1 MISLDLWGKIESNFV
16 LIEFGNKIRLILCNG
31 GSANKRVLQNDNSLD
46 AGIDFISFNPGFPS
60 DFKNNRRLVL
70 KCRLV
75 HFNRFYILNF
85 IPIQKV
91 PMPRRLIIRIFAN
104 LGFLCILDQKVIA
117 LVLGLCLDKFVNE
130 VVDFGM
136 GGVEF
141 LFGLPCGLLD
151 GSIEPMDEEEFVALL
166 LLDVEDFGWGVGFF

>member
-1 MISLDLWGKIESNFV
+1 MKSDFV

-31 GSANKRVLQNDNSLD
+31 GSVDKRVLKYDNSLD
-46 AGIDFISFNPGFPS
+46 AGIVLISFNPGSPP
-60 DFKNNRRLVL
+60 DFKNNCGLVL
-70 KCRLV
+70 KWRLV
-75 HFNRFYILNF
+75 YFNRLYILNF

-104 LGFLCILDQKVIA
+104 LGFLGILDQKVIA
-117 LVLGLCLDKFVNE
+117 LVLGLCLDEFVDE

-141 LFGLPCGLLD
+141 LLGLPCGLLD
-151 GSIEPMDEEEFVALL
+151 GSVEPLDEEEFAALL
-166 LLDVEDFGWGVGFF
+166 LLDVEDSGWGVGFF